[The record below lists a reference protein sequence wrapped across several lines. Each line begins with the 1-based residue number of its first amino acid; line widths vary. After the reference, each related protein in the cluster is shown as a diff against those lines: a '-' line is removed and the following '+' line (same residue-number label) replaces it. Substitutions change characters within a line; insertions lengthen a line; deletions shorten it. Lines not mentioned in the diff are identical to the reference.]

1 MENRNV
7 DFVGIVLPISE
18 NERLP
23 SSFLFPPFIFQFF
36 QAFHRGVLLFIVRT
50 KFVWRLWSSLT
61 AGALSISPLPPSA
74 LLNSA
79 QRVSGKFRPPWKHH
93 KSVSFIPVRFCSS
106 LLNIP
111 ELFTFRRSRL
121 TRIPK
126 PTSLIYGKLISNN
139 SVIVW
144 NSSNPERWLAGG
156 FSVLSI
162 MSLRF
167 SLLNSSIHCYECI
180 IILQNFIEII
190 WLIRKRFF

>member
-1 MENRNV
+1 MEDRNV
-7 DFVGIVLPISE
+7 DFVGAVVPISE

-79 QRVSGKFRPPWKHH
+79 QRVSGKFRPPCKHH

-126 PTSLIYGKLISNN
+126 PASLIYGKLISNN

-144 NSSNPERWLAGG
+144 NSSNPEQTVDLQAN
-156 FSVLSI
+156 SLSC
-162 MSLRF
+162 
-167 SLLNSSIHCYECI
+167 LLSRSALVY
-180 IILQNFIEII
+180 
-190 WLIRKRFF
+190 